1 MYVLS
6 LYVHVV
12 CFYICMY
19 LGLLDEELVHSK
31 HRKWSTCEGLENKS
45 AQAAL
50 GRKDS
55 ESGKCKIK
63 TYLIFYWIYYL
74 LCHVETEVNIYCV
87 RHGWYCRMYW
97 WWLEQS
103 LVGI

>member
-6 LYVHVV
+6 LYVYVV

-19 LGLLDEELVHSK
+19 LGLLDEGLVHSK
-31 HRKWSTCEGLENKS
+31 HQKWSTCEGSRNIL

-55 ESGKCKIK
+55 ESDKCKIK
-63 TYLIFYWIYYL
+63 THLICYWVYYL

-87 RHGWYCRMYW
+87 RHGWYCRMYR